1 MTLAG
6 RRVLVTRPRELA
18 QALAALIREAGGE
31 PLLFPAIE
39 IRDAADPAPA
49 RALLAR
55 LREFDL
61 AVFVSPSAV
70 RKAMELAEGRA
81 QPVGPA
87 RPAGRAQTAPQPWP
101 AGLRVAAIGAGT
113 RRELELRGFRN
124 VIAPTGQEDSD
135 GLLALPEL
143 AGVRRVAIFRG
154 EGGREVLGEALV
166 ARGARVEYAE
176 CYRRA
181 RPAAAA
187 APVGRIDA
195 ICVSSGEALRNLVA
209 LLGRERVE
217 QATLFVPHARVAGI
231 ARELGLREPV
241 LAGPRDAQM
250 LAALVAYF
258 GDAK

>member
-1 MTLAG
+1 LSVALAG
-6 RRVLVTRPRELA
+6 RRILVTRPRELA
-18 QALAALIREAGGE
+18 QELATLIRAAGGE
-31 PLLFPAIE
+31 PLLYPALE

-87 RPAGRAQTAPQPWP
+87 GPAEQVWP

-113 RRELELRGFRN
+113 RRELEQRGFRD
-124 VIAPTGQEDSD
+124 VIAPAGQEDSEA
-135 GLLALPEL
+135 LLALPEL
-143 AGVRRVAIFRG
+143 AGARRVAIFRG
-154 EGGREVLGEALV
+154 EGGREVLGDALA
-166 ARGARVEYAE
+166 ARGARVEYAA

-187 APVGRIDA
+187 APAGRIDA

-209 LLGRERVE
+209 LLGRERVG
-217 QATLFVPHARVAGI
+217 QASLFVPNARVAGI
-231 ARELGLREPV
+231 AREIGLREPV
-241 LAGPRDAQM
+241 LAGPGDAQM